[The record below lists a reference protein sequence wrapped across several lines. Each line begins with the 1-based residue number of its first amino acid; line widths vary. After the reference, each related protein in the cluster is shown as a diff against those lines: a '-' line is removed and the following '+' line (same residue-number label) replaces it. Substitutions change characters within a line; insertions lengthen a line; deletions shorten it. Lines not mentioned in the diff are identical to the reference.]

1 LKMTTRSISAGD
13 SRLVDEGKMP
23 NKSLQL
29 SAWVQPVME
38 ERNPLNR
45 RIAF

>member
-29 SAWVQPVME
+29 SPGRPSGGVNAVWQCRVV
-38 ERNPLNR
+38 LV
-45 RIAF
+45 